1 MNRKIQIG
9 DFIFRL
15 RCPEEVMTPDNFML
29 FVCAEDAGKE
39 MYTYDIQ
46 VSEKFPEAEGK
57 LIADRPDLKVYEKD
71 GRELRLI
78 GVKGM
83 NGYYACYRE
92 TAEDRATVVISR
104 PEIQSLRMDPV
115 FSSLFALE
123 KRLASRAQMVLHC
136 AYVEYKGEAVLF
148 SAPSGTGKTTQAG
161 LWEKYRGSRTINGD
175 RSLLGKRNGRW
186 FAQGWPV
193 CGTSEVCFNEAFP
206 VRAVVMLSQAREN
219 SVQRLT
225 PGKAFPLVYSQ
236 VTINKW
242 NMADHMKMM
251 DLIEE
256 LLSEVPVFHL
266 QCTISEE
273 AVSCLESA
281 LDALK

>member
-46 VSEKFPEAEGK
+46 VSEQFPEAEGK

-136 AYVEYKGEAVLF
+136 AYVEYKGDAVLF

-161 LWEKYRGSRTINGD
+161 LWKSIGEAGPSMEIDPFLEKGTADGLRRDGRCAGHRKCVSMKRFLSGL
-175 RSLLGKRNGRW
+175 SL
-186 FAQGWPV
+186 
-193 CGTSEVCFNEAFP
+193 C
-206 VRAVVMLSQAREN
+206 
-219 SVQRLT
+219 
-225 PGKAFPLVYSQ
+225 
-236 VTINKW
+236 
-242 NMADHMKMM
+242 
-251 DLIEE
+251 
-256 LLSEVPVFHL
+256 
-266 QCTISEE
+266 
-273 AVSCLESA
+273 
-281 LDALK
+281 